1 MANYY
6 KFYDTKVIGA
16 KQSLFDVAQGLL
28 VKKMKQFNNLQKK
41 VKKLESEAKSLN
53 VST

>member
-6 KFYDTKVIGA
+6 KFYDQKVIGA

-28 VKKMKQFNNLQKK
+28 VKKMKQFLQKEDEETGERFEK
-41 VKKLESEAKSLN
+41 Y
-53 VST
+53 